1 MVLNMG
7 ISWSASAK
15 DVRISLIA
23 LMPTN
28 TDIMEME
35 KPIANKIVVG
45 RHFRFN
51 FWNIVN
57 LSFLFSLWLRNLQF
71 VTKKVAHFFV
81 RHFPISD
88 MNYYLLQ
95 SKTEL
100 SIIFCKSPIS
110 MLSIP
115 V

>member
-1 MVLNMG
+1 MFCMVLNMG

-45 RHFRFN
+45 RHFA
-51 FWNIVN
+51 
-57 LSFLFSLWLRNLQF
+57 L
-71 VTKKVAHFFV
+71 
-81 RHFPISD
+81 ISE
-88 MNYYLLQ
+88 
-95 SKTEL
+95 T
-100 SIIFCKSPIS
+100 
-110 MLSIP
+110 
-115 V
+115 

>member
-1 MVLNMG
+1 MFCMVLNMG

-45 RHFRFN
+45 RH
-51 FWNIVN
+51 
-57 LSFLFSLWLRNLQF
+57 LGMSSFLCKFLKKYFGEGNLPSLILKYSF
-71 VTKKVAHFFV
+71 
-81 RHFPISD
+81 
-88 MNYYLLQ
+88 
-95 SKTEL
+95 EL
-100 SIIFCKSPIS
+100 IC
-110 MLSIP
+110 
-115 V
+115 